1 MTATTG
7 TRRRW
12 LPVYIAMF
20 VNGVVMMAFWSDRL
34 FFGGRQHLM
43 EGILLGIGG
52 AAVVVLIWSVARAVG
67 KTSS

>member
-1 MTATTG
+1 VTAATG

-12 LPVYIAMF
+12 LPVYIALF

-43 EGILLGIGG
+43 EGILLGIGA
-52 AAVVVLIWSVARAVG
+52 AAVIGMIWSLARTFG